1 MYKKY
6 ILKKDNERVYCII
19 DDQKPLQEE
28 WERVF
33 AIEKGYGLA
42 ADVEFGKVVVKN
54 YYRGD
59 NLASFE
65 VLDIKDTD
73 EEPIYQLMP
82 MQD

>member
-6 ILKKDNERVYCII
+6 ILKKDDERVYCII
-19 DDQKPLQEE
+19 DGQKPSQDE

-33 AIEKGYGLA
+33 SIEKGYGLS

-54 YYRGD
+54 YFRGD
-59 NLASFE
+59 NVASFD
-65 VLDIKDTD
+65 VLCIEDTD
-73 EEPIYQLMP
+73 DEPIYKLLP